1 MSSDVQIGGDG
12 TRGSLSEIP
21 TEWYEILRHPRR
33 IWLLEALRSGGSSFT
48 LTELTGAVARQ
59 EADDEADGQ
68 LYHEVRISLVHNH
81 LPRLAECGILVWDD
95 ETVALE
101 DDTPLPLRDLSRLLE
116 LCESQDRL
124 LEVLVHPVRTQLY
137 SILRKRERPV
147 SVDKLASELAAREA
161 GQLSDPE
168 EATISLYH
176 SHLPAMD
183 DVGALEFDLESGTV
197 RRSDRSTPSVS
208 N

>member
-12 TRGSLSEIP
+12 TRGSPSEIP
-21 TEWYEILRHPRR
+21 TEWYETLRHPRR
-33 IWLLEALRSGGSSFT
+33 IRLLEALRSGESPFT
-48 LTELTGAVARQ
+48 LAELTGAVARQ

-81 LPRLAECGILVWDD
+81 LPRLAEYGILEWDD
-95 ETVALE
+95 ETVVLGE
-101 DDTPLPLRDLSRLLE
+101 DTPLPLRDFSRLLE
-116 LCESQDRL
+116 RCESQDRL

-147 SVDKLASELAAREA
+147 SVDRLASELAAREA
-161 GQLSDPE
+161 GSLSTPE
-168 EATISLYH
+168 EARISLYH

-183 DVGALEFDLESGTV
+183 DVGALEFDRESGTV

>member
-33 IWLLEALRSGGSSFT
+33 IRLLEALRSGESSFT
-48 LTELTGAVARQ
+48 LTELTGAVARR

-95 ETVALE
+95 ETVVLE

-147 SVDKLASELAAREA
+147 SVDTLASELAAREA

>member
-21 TEWYEILRHPRR
+21 AEWYETLRHPRR
-33 IWLLEALRSGGSSFT
+33 IRLLEVLRSGESPFT

-81 LPRLAECGILVWDD
+81 LPRLAEYGILEWDD
-95 ETVALE
+95 ETVVLE

-116 LCESQDRL
+116 RCDAQDRL

-137 SILRKRERPV
+137 SILRERERPV
-147 SVDKLASELAAREA
+147 SVDRLASELATREA
-161 GQLSDPE
+161 GSLSDPE
-168 EATISLYH
+168 EARISLHH

-183 DVGALEFDLESGTV
+183 DVGALEFDRESGTV